1 MASNNIFSYG
11 HGQLI
16 EKGSAS
22 TGYNSIMA
30 YGTTGYRRKANYY
43 SNPDV
48 IFPGTGTPTGVA
60 GVSNN
65 ARVLRE
71 MIGQMAALGDESGTC
86 SYVPPPSTCKERCW
100 EKCRDKKLEDIGIF
114 GHVDIW
120 CLIWCKK
127 KC

>member
-1 MASNNIFSYG
+1 M
-11 HGQLI
+11 

-48 IFPGTGTPTGVA
+48 IYPGTGTPTGVD

-65 ARVLRE
+65 AAVITKNRFA
-71 MIGQMAALGDESGTC
+71 MAALGDESSIC
-86 SYVPPPSTCKERCW
+86 SSSSGSSSSVTTPAPTTSNPVTTPAASTSVCNNNLIYVSPQA
-100 EKCRDKKLEDIGIF
+100 
-114 GHVDIW
+114 
-120 CLIWCKK
+120 
-127 KC
+127 